1 MMRKL
6 TPVQFYLLVTG
17 VFIAVAVTALW
28 LFNKVSRNIQYIS
41 TIMKT
46 SDKGKSLIKNFEGL
60 RLNAYQDSTGVWT
73 IGYGHTGKD
82 VYAGLTITK
91 EHAEILLGQDI
102 SIHESPVQN
111 MGVELSQN
119 QFDALVS
126 FVFNVGVNAFR
137 ASTLYKKVL
146 ANPND
151 ATIANEFRK
160 WIYAGN
166 TKLPG
171 LVSRR
176 EKEAEMY
183 FA

>member
-1 MMRKL
+1 MKKL
-6 TPVQFYLLVTG
+6 TPVQIYLLVAG
-17 VFIAVAVTALW
+17 VFIAVAVTAFW

-41 TIMKT
+41 TLMKT
-46 SDKGKSLIKNFEGL
+46 SEKGKSLIKKFEGL
-60 RLNAYQDSTGVWT
+60 SLNAYQDSVGVWT
-73 IGYGHTGKD
+73 IGYGHTGTD

-91 EHAEILLGQDI
+91 EQAENLLEQDI
-102 SIHESPVQN
+102 AKHETPVQN

-126 FVFNVGVNAFR
+126 FVFNMGVGAFR
-137 ASTLYKKVL
+137 TSTLYKKVS

-151 ATIANEFRK
+151 TAIADEFRK

-166 TKLPG
+166 IKLNG

-176 EKEAEMY
+176 EKEIEMY